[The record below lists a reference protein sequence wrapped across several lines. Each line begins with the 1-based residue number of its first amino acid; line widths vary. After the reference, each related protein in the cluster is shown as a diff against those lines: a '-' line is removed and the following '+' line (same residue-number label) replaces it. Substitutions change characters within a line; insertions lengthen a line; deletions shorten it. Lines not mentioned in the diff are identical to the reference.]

1 MAHGNLSSSY
11 RKSFNLDGPVDGES
25 RKDVSVQPFKSEIS
39 GLDGLKQDAAGGF
52 EQKNVKSSKRK
63 NSAISR

>member
-11 RKSFNLDGPVDGES
+11 RKSFNLDGPVDREN

-39 GLDGLKQDAAGGF
+39 RLDGLKQDASWGF
-52 EQKNVKSSKRK
+52 RTKEC
-63 NSAISR
+63 